1 VPAPKTTLWP
11 LEPHTRAKHEILRRY
26 LEAWTAILSLAK
38 FPTIAYVDG
47 FAGPGV
53 YADGDDGSPIIAL
66 KAALQHKDRIP
77 ARTRLLFL
85 FIEKDKDRA
94 DHLHDLVA
102 GMKLPKSFH
111 TKIVSTE
118 FEEGFRTYL
127 LDFYA
132 KDGKPLPPTFAFIDP
147 FGWSQTPFELVK
159 TILSFPH
166 CEVLIN
172 FMYEEVNRF
181 VSHPDHP
188 ATFDRLFGTDRW
200 RQVLGISDKSARKE
214 LLHDL
219 YVSQLREHAGA
230 RYVRSFEMRNDKDVT
245 DYFLF
250 FATNSRKGIQKMK
263 EARWKVD
270 QSGEFRFSDATNPA
284 QLQLFSPR
292 PDLARLEQA
301 ICARFAGRDVT
312 VDEIGV
318 FVLAETAF
326 RETHY
331 KGILAEL
338 ERRGAVAAID
348 APAKRRRGSFPPG
361 LRVRFATAL
370 RF

>member
-1 VPAPKTTLWP
+1 MPAPKKTLWQ

-26 LEAWTAILSLAK
+26 LEAWAAILSLGK

-47 FAGPGV
+47 FAGPGA
-53 YADGDDGSPIIAL
+53 YAGGEAGSPIIAL
-66 KAALQHKDRIP
+66 KAALQHEALIP
-77 ARTRLLFL
+77 PTARLLFL

-94 DHLHDLVA
+94 AHLQGLVD
-102 GMKLPKSFH
+102 GLKLPERFH
-111 TKIVSTE
+111 TKVVSAG
-118 FEEGFRTYL
+118 FEDGFRQNL

-132 KDGKPLPPTFAFIDP
+132 SNGKPLPPTFAFIDP

-159 TILSFPH
+159 TILSFPS
-166 CEVLIN
+166 CEILIN

-200 RQVLGISDKSARKE
+200 RQVLGLEDKLLRKSY
-214 LLHDL
+214 LHDL
-219 YVSQLREHAGA
+219 YVSQLREAAGA

-250 FATNSRKGIQKMK
+250 FATNSRRGIQKMK
-263 EARWKVD
+263 EAMWRID
-270 QSGEFRFSDATNPA
+270 QSGEFRFSDATNQA
-284 QLQLFSPR
+284 QLQLFSPK
-292 PDLARLEQA
+292 PDFARLERA
-301 ICARFAGRDVT
+301 ICERFANREVT
-312 VDEIGV
+312 VDEIED

-331 KGILAEL
+331 KRNVLSEL
-338 ERRGAVAAID
+338 ERRGELAVVD
-348 APAKRRRGSFPPG
+348 PATTRRRGSFPPN
-361 LRVRFATAL
+361 LRL
-370 RF
+370 RFMR